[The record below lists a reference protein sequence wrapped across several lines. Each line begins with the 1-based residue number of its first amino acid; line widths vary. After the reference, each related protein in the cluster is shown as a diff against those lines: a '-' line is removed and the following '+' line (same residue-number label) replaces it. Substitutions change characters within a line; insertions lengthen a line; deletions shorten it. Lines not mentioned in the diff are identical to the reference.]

1 MLEFK
6 TFKDYLV
13 TSQLAAHCGKGINIS
28 LTIDINITSGN
39 MLYTVK
45 DKGEQV
51 LVTPDLVEAL
61 EKYNDLDK

>member
-6 TFKDYLV
+6 TFKDRIV
-13 TSQLAAHCGKGINIS
+13 TNQLASHYGKGINIS
-28 LTIDINITSGN
+28 LTVNINITSGN